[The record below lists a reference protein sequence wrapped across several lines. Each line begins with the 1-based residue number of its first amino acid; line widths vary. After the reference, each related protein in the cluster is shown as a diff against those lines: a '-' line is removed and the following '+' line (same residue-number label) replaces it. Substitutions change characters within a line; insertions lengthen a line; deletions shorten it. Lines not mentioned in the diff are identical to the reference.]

1 MSKRAK
7 WSVFAVILIVVAAV
21 VVTGALKRSKAGV
34 EVRIEPVKRA
44 DLVASVTASGQ
55 VSPHT
60 KVNVSSDVSG
70 KITKLAVKEGDMVK
84 QGQFLLQIDP
94 SNAEATVKQ
103 WEANVAAAKAQQEQ
117 AKANLMQAQQ
127 AYSRALELQKANKQF
142 VSAESMDQL
151 RTTADVNQALL
162 EAAGHQVD
170 QAIASL
176 DNAKS
181 SLAKTTIYA
190 PMSGRVTRLN
200 VEQGE
205 TAIQGTLNKDAATLL
220 TISDMSQLE
229 TKVKVDETDVSRI
242 QVGDSAVVQIDAFP
256 DTTFLGRVTEI
267 ANSSVSGASTT
278 ASASTSDQAVD
289 YEVTIRLLNVPQDTR
304 PDFSATAKVITATRK
319 NVLAIPII
327 ALTVRENQALDNADT
342 AVGLGRPKP
351 KVDVG
356 KKDVEGV
363 FVVGADNKVTF
374 RPVKVGIAGE
384 KDFEVL
390 DGLKEGERIVAGTYQ
405 AIRDLK
411 DGMVV
416 RETKVET
423 KKPQEGAK

>member
-1 MSKRAK
+1 MKKSTK
-7 WSVFAVILIVVAAV
+7 LIVGAIVIVGIGAV
-21 VVTGALKRSKAGV
+21 VATAAARRSNAGV
-34 EVRIEPVKRA
+34 SVRIEPVKRSN
-44 DLVASVTASGQ
+44 LVASVTASGQ

-70 KITKLAVKEGDMVK
+70 KITKLAVKEGDMVRK
-84 QGQFLLQIDP
+84 GQFLLQIDP
-94 SNAEATVKQ
+94 ANAEATVKQ
-103 WEANVAAAKAQQEQ
+103 WQANVASAQAQRQQ
-117 AKANLMQAQQ
+117 AKANLLQAQQ
-127 AYSRALELQKANKQF
+127 AYARAQELKKANPQF
-142 VSAESMDQL
+142 VTQESLDQL
-151 RTTADVNQALL
+151 KNQLDVNEALYSS
-162 EAAGHQVD
+162 AGHQVD

-181 SLAKTTIYA
+181 SLDKTTIYA
-190 PMSGRVTRLN
+190 PMSGQVTRLN

-229 TKVKVDETDVSRI
+229 TKVKVDETDVARI
-242 QVGDSAVVQIDAFP
+242 ALGDSAQIQIDAFP

-267 ANSSVSGASTT
+267 ANSSVAGASST
-278 ASASTSDQAVD
+278 SAATSSDQAVD
-289 YEVTIRLLNVPQDTR
+289 YEVTIRLVNPPKDTR

-327 ALTVRENQALDNADT
+327 ALTVRENQALQNADT

-351 KVDVG
+351 KVEVG

-384 KDFEVL
+384 NDFEVL
-390 DGLKEGERIVAGTYQ
+390 SGLKEGERIVAGTYQ

-411 DGMVV
+411 DGVVV
-416 RETKVET
+416 RQTKVDT
-423 KKPQEGAK
+423 KNP

>member
-1 MSKRAK
+1 MK
-7 WSVFAVILIVVAAV
+7 
-21 VVTGALKRSKAGV
+21 KRSKFIIGAIVVIGLGAVVATAAARRSNAGV
-34 EVRIEPVKRA
+34 AVRIEPVKRA

-70 KITKLAVKEGDMVK
+70 KITNLAVKEGDMVK
-84 QGQFLLQIDP
+84 KGQFLLQIDP

-103 WEANVAAAKAQQEQ
+103 WEANVASAKAQQQQ
-117 AKANLMQAQQ
+117 AKANLLQAQQ
-127 AYSRALELQKANKQF
+127 AYDRAQELKKANPQF
-142 VSAESMDQL
+142 ITQESLDQL
-151 RTTADVNQALL
+151 KNQLDVNEALL
-162 EAAGHQVD
+162 SSAGHQVD

-176 DNAKS
+176 DNARS

-190 PMSGRVTRLN
+190 PMSGQVTRLN

-220 TISDMSQLE
+220 TISDMSELE
-229 TKVKVDETDVSRI
+229 TKVKVDETDVARI
-242 QVGDSAVVQIDAFP
+242 AVGDSAQIQIDAFP

-267 ANSSVSGASTT
+267 ANSSVAGAS
-278 ASASTSDQAVD
+278 STSTATSTDQAVD
-289 YEVTIRLLNVPQDTR
+289 YDVTIRLLNPPKDTR
-304 PDFSATAKVITATRK
+304 PDFSATAKIITATRK

-327 ALTVRENQALDNADT
+327 ALTVRENQAMQSADT

-351 KVDVG
+351 KVEVG

-363 FVVGADNKVTF
+363 FVVGSDNKVTF

-384 KDFEVL
+384 NDFEVL
-390 DGLKEGERIVAGTYQ
+390 SGLKEGERIVAGTYQ

-411 DGMVV
+411 DGVVV
-416 RETKVET
+416 RQTKVDT
-423 KKPQEGAK
+423 KNP